1 MEIITL
7 IVGLI
12 VGIAIAGLFLK
23 KRISDA
29 ENIAKSNAQVELA
42 LLNERLSA
50 VTEEAKRLKSELAE
64 TEQQQESQR
73 QQLEVSRNECAQL
86 TERLSASVEE
96 AKRLNSELTAS
107 EQQSESQRQQ
117 LEAFRSECAQLTERA
132 SRLPELD
139 HELKT
144 ALLHIEEQSQQVS
157 VLRQKLAASE
167 STLASQTQEITR
179 LTDESRA
186 LVVRRE
192 ELLADLQ
199 GLNKQFTE
207 LSTTLEAERNQNEE
221 KLALLNEA
229 REQLS
234 NQFKALASEILEEK
248 AKRFTEQNQ
257 TNIGQLLEPLKVK
270 LTEFQGKVEE
280 VYIKEGQERSAL
292 AQQVKHLMELNRKLS
307 DDAHNLTNA
316 LKGSSKARGN
326 WGEMIL
332 EKILESSGLRK
343 GYEYDVQESHTRDD
357 GSRAQ
362 PDVIIHLP
370 EERQIIVDAKVTLN
384 AYEEYVNAEDD
395 ADRDLALKK
404 YVTAVRGH
412 IKELSDKNY
421 HDIHGVKS
429 LDFVLMF
436 IPIESAFMQAIS
448 QDNNLWEDSWNR
460 NVMLVSPS
468 TLLFVVRTV
477 AHLWRQEQQN
487 RNAQEIAK
495 RGAELYDKLVGFV
508 EDLKGV
514 GNRIKQAQSEYDKAY
529 GKFVDGRGNV
539 IRQAEMLKALGVK
552 PGKSMPQEILD
563 VALDEPAL
571 LPGD

>member
-1 MEIITL
+1 MEIIYL
-7 IVGLI
+7 IIGLVVGLT
-12 VGIAIAGLFLK
+12 VAGLFLK
-23 KRISDA
+23 KRIIDA
-29 ENIAKSNAQVELA
+29 ESIAQSKAQVELA

-50 VTEEAKRLKSELAE
+50 ATDEAKRLKGE
-64 TEQQQESQR
+64 
-73 QQLEVSRNECAQL
+73 L
-86 TERLSASVEE
+86 TE
-96 AKRLNSELTAS
+96 S
-107 EQQSESQRQQ
+107 EQKLASQRQQ
-117 LEAFRSECAQLTERA
+117 LEAARNECAQLTERA
-132 SRLPELD
+132 SRLPVLD
-139 HELKT
+139 LELKAAQT
-144 ALLHIEEQSQQVS
+144 HNEELNQQVS
-157 VLRQKLAASE
+157 TLQQKLAATE
-167 STLASQTQEITR
+167 STMASQAQEITR
-179 LTDESRA
+179 LVDESRA
-186 LVVRRE
+186 LVIRRE
-192 ELLADLQ
+192 ELLAELQ
-199 GLNKQFTE
+199 GLNKQFAE
-207 LSTTLEAERNQNEE
+207 LSTTLEAERSLNEE
-221 KLALLNEA
+221 KLVLLNEA

-280 VYIKEGQERSAL
+280 VYVKEGQERSAL
-292 AQQVKHLMELNRKLS
+292 AQQVKHLMELNKQLS
-307 DDAHNLTNA
+307 DDAHNLTRA
-316 LKGSSKARGN
+316 LKGSSKTRGN

-370 EERQIIVDAKVTLN
+370 EERHIVVDAKVSLN
-384 AYEEYVNAEDD
+384 SYEEYVNVEDE
-395 ADRDLALKK
+395 ADRDLALKRHLNS
-404 YVTAVRGH
+404 VRGH

-436 IPIESAFMQAIS
+436 IPIEPAFMLAIS
-448 QDNNLWEDSWNR
+448 QDNDLWQDAWKR
-460 NVMLVSPS
+460 NVLLVSPS

-487 RNAQEIAK
+487 RNAQEIAR

-508 EDLKGV
+508 EDLKSV

-539 IRQAEMLKALGVK
+539 IRQAEMLKILGVK
-552 PGKSMPQEILD
+552 PGKSMPTDVLD
-563 VALDEPAL
+563 AAMEEPPL
-571 LPGD
+571 LSAD

>member
-7 IVGLI
+7 IIGLI
-12 VGIAIAGLFLK
+12 VGLAIAGLFMK

-50 VTEEAKRLKSELAE
+50 ATEEAKRLKGELSE
-64 TEQQQESQR
+64 TEQHRESQR
-73 QQLEVSRNECAQL
+73 RQLESSRNEGAQL
-86 TERLSASVEE
+86 IERLSASVEE
-96 AKRLNSELTAS
+96 TKRLKSELTAS
-107 EQQSESQRQQ
+107 EQQCENQRQL
-117 LEAFRSECAQLTERA
+117 LEASRSECAQLTERA
-132 SRLPELD
+132 SRLPELEQ
-139 HELKT
+139 ELRT
-144 ALLHIEEQSQQVS
+144 ALSYSEEQSQQVS
-157 VLRQKLAASE
+157 TLKQKIAASE
-167 STLASQTQEITR
+167 STLASQAQEINR

-192 ELLADLQ
+192 ELLVELQ
-199 GLNKQFTE
+199 GLNMQFTE

-221 KLALLNEA
+221 KLALLNGA

-248 AKRFTEQNQ
+248 TKRFTEQNQ

-292 AQQVKHLMELNRKLS
+292 AQQVRHLMELNKQLS
-307 DDAHNLTNA
+307 DDAHNLTRA
-316 LKGSSKARGN
+316 LKGSSKTRGN

-332 EKILESSGLRK
+332 EKILESSGLRN
-343 GYEYDVQESHTRDD
+343 GYEYDVQESHTLED
-357 GSRAQ
+357 GSRVQ

-370 EERQIIVDAKVTLN
+370 EERHIIIDAKVTLN

-395 ADRDLALKK
+395 NTREQAAKRHLD
-404 YVTAVRGH
+404 AVRGH
-412 IKELSDKNY
+412 IKSLSDKNY
-421 HDIHGVKS
+421 HGIHGVKS

-436 IPIESAFMQAIS
+436 VPVEPAFMLAIS
-448 QDNNLWEDSWNR
+448 NDNQIWQDAWKK
-460 NVMLVSPS
+460 NVLLVSPS

-487 RNAQEIAK
+487 RNAQEIAR

-508 EDLKGV
+508 EDLKSV
-514 GNRIKQAQSEYDKAY
+514 GTRIKQAQGDYDKAY
-529 GKFVDGRGNV
+529 NKFVDGRGNV
-539 IRQAEMLKALGVK
+539 IRQAEMLKTLGVK
-552 PGKSMPQEILD
+552 PSKSLPQDVLD
-563 VALDEPAL
+563 AALDEHTL
-571 LPGD
+571 LPTV

>member
-7 IVGLI
+7 IIGLI
-12 VGIAIAGLFLK
+12 IGLTVAVLFLK
-23 KRISDA
+23 KRINDA

-50 VTEEAKRLKSELAE
+50 ATEEAKRLKGELSEA
-64 TEQQQESQR
+64 EQQRESQR

-86 TERLSASVEE
+86 TERLYASVEE
-96 AKRLNSELTAS
+96 AKRLKSELVAS
-107 EQQSESQRQQ
+107 EQQSENQRQQ
-117 LEAFRSECAQLTERA
+117 LEASRSDCAQLTERA
-132 SRLPELD
+132 SRLPDLD
-139 HELKT
+139 QELKT
-144 ALLHIEEQSQQVS
+144 ALTHNEELSQQIS
-157 VLRQKLAASE
+157 ALRQKLAASE
-167 STLASQTQEITR
+167 STLTSQAQEITR
-179 LTDESRA
+179 LTEESRA
-186 LVVRRE
+186 LVARRD
-192 ELLADLQ
+192 ELITELH
-199 GLNKQFTE
+199 GLNTQFTE
-207 LSTTLEAERNQNEE
+207 ISTTLEAERNQNEE

-280 VYIKEGQERSAL
+280 VYVKEGQERSAL
-292 AQQVKHLMELNRKLS
+292 AQQVKHLMELNKQLS
-307 DDAHNLTNA
+307 DDAHNLTRA
-316 LKGSSKARGN
+316 LKGSSKTRGN

-343 GYEYDVQESHTRDD
+343 GYEYDVQESHTRED
-357 GSRAQ
+357 GSRVQ
-362 PDVIIHLP
+362 PDVILHLP
-370 EERQIIVDAKVTLN
+370 EERHIVIDAKVTLN

-395 ADRDLALKK
+395 AGHELALKRHLDS
-404 YVTAVRGH
+404 VRTH
-412 IKELSDKNY
+412 IKQLSEKNY
-421 HDIHGVKS
+421 QDIHGVRS

-436 IPIESAFMQAIS
+436 IPVEPAFMLAIS
-448 QDNNLWEDSWNR
+448 HDNDLWHDAWKR
-460 NVMLVSPS
+460 NVLLVSPS

-487 RNAQEIAK
+487 RNAQDIAK

-508 EDLKGV
+508 EDLKSV
-514 GNRIKQAQSEYDKAY
+514 GNRIKQAQTDYDRAY

-563 VALDEPAL
+563 AALDEPAL
-571 LPGD
+571 LPGE

>member
-7 IVGLI
+7 IVGLAVGLI
-12 VGIAIAGLFLK
+12 VAGLFLK

-29 ENIAKSNAQVELA
+29 ESIAHGKSQVELA
-42 LLNERLSA
+42 LLNERLTA
-50 VTEEAKRLKSELAE
+50 AT
-64 TEQQQESQR
+64 
-73 QQLEVSRNECAQL
+73 
-86 TERLSASVEE
+86 EE
-96 AKRLNSELTAS
+96 AKRLNSELTES
-107 EQQSESQRQQ
+107 EQQREAQRLQ
-117 LEAFRSECAQLTERA
+117 LEAARNECTQLTERA
-132 SRLPELD
+132 TRLPVLAQ
-139 HELKT
+139 ELKEAQT
-144 ALLHIEEQSQQVS
+144 QVDGQNQQLS
-157 VLRQKLAASE
+157 SLQQKLSATEA
-167 STLASQTQEITR
+167 TLASQGHEITR
-179 LTDESRA
+179 LTEESRA
-186 LVVRRE
+186 LTTRRDQ
-192 ELLADLQ
+192 LLADLQ
-199 GLNKQFTE
+199 KMNTEFAE
-207 LSTTLEAERNQNEE
+207 LSTTLDAERRQNEE

-280 VYIKEGQERSAL
+280 VYVKEGQERSAL

-316 LKGSSKARGN
+316 LKGSSKTRGN

-343 GYEYDVQESHTRDD
+343 GFEYDVQESHTRDD

-370 EERQIIVDAKVTLN
+370 EERHIIVDAKVTLN

-395 ADRDLALKK
+395 TDRDLALRR
-404 YVTAVRGH
+404 YVASVRGH

-436 IPIESAFMQAIS
+436 IPIESAFMLAIS
-448 QDNNLWEDSWNR
+448 HDNNLWEDSWNK

-487 RNAQEIAK
+487 RNAQDIAR

-514 GNRIKQAQSEYDKAY
+514 GNRIKQAQTEYDKAY
-529 GKFVDGRGNV
+529 GKFVEGRGNV
-539 IRQAEMLKALGVK
+539 IRQAEMLKGLGVK
-552 PGKSMPQEILD
+552 PSKALPTD
-563 VALDEPAL
+563 VLEAAIEDPPL
-571 LPGD
+571 LPRVNSGTVLE

>member
-1 MEIITL
+1 MEIIAL
-7 IVGLI
+7 IIGIIVGL
-12 VGIAIAGLFLK
+12 AIAGLFLK

-29 ENIAKSNAQVELA
+29 ENIAQSKAQVELA

-50 VTEEAKRLKSELAE
+50 ATEEAKRLKGELAE
-64 TEQQQESQR
+64 AEQQR
-73 QQLEVSRNECAQL
+73 
-86 TERLSASVEE
+86 
-96 AKRLNSELTAS
+96 
-107 EQQSESQRQQ
+107 ESQRQQ
-117 LEAFRSECAQLTERA
+117 LEASRSECAQLTERA
-132 SRLPELD
+132 SRLPELEQD
-139 HELKT
+139 LKT
-144 ALLHIEEQSQQVS
+144 AQILNEGLTQQVS
-157 VLRQKLAASE
+157 ASQQKLAASE
-167 STLASQTQEITR
+167 ATLTSQAQEITR

-186 LVVRRE
+186 LVIRRE

-221 KLALLNEA
+221 KLALLNDA

-280 VYIKEGQERSAL
+280 VYVKEGQERSAL
-292 AQQVKHLMELNRKLS
+292 AQQVKHLMELNKQLS
-307 DDAHNLTNA
+307 DDAHNLTRA
-316 LKGSSKARGN
+316 LKGSSKTRGN

-343 GYEYDVQESHTRDD
+343 GHEYDVQESHTRED
-357 GSRAQ
+357 GSRVQ

-370 EERQIIVDAKVTLN
+370 EERHIIIDAKVTLN
-384 AYEEYVNAEDD
+384 AYEEHVNAEDD
-395 ADRDLALKK
+395 AERDSVVKRH
-404 YVTAVRGH
+404 VDAVRIH
-412 IKELSDKNY
+412 IKGLAEKNY
-421 HDIHGVKS
+421 QDIHGVKS

-436 IPIESAFMQAIS
+436 IPIEPAFMLAIS
-448 QDNNLWEDSWNR
+448 HDNDLWHDAWRR
-460 NVMLVSPS
+460 NVLLVSPS

-508 EDLKGV
+508 DDLRGI
-514 GNRIKQAQSEYDKAY
+514 GSRLNQAQKEYENAY
-529 GKFVDGRGNV
+529 GKFAGGKGNV
-539 IRQAEMLKALGVK
+539 IRQAEMLKGLGVK
-552 PGKSMPQEILD
+552 PSKTMPTEVLD
-563 VALDEPAL
+563 SAMDEPSL
-571 LPGD
+571 LTAD